1 MDTLYTEGALSRPD
15 NRNGAPGAPREKRRK
30 QGMSETAEKVF
41 TIKNK
46 LGLHARA
53 ASQFVQVAAK
63 YGSEVFVKKGEQ
75 EVNGKSIM
83 GILIL
88 AAAKDSKITVRT
100 EGDDADQALDALGE
114 LIDSGFGED

>member
-1 MDTLYTEGALSRPD
+1 MD
-15 NRNGAPGAPREKRRK
+15 NVREME
-30 QGMSETAEKVF
+30 QSLVQTF

-53 ASQFVQVAAK
+53 AALFVQLSNKFA
-63 YGSEVFVKKGEQ
+63 SEIAVEKNGQ

-88 AAAKDSKITVRT
+88 AATQGSKVTIKV
-100 EGDDADQALDALGE
+100 EGPDAPAAMDALGK
-114 LIDSGFGED
+114 LIDDGFGED

>member
-1 MDTLYTEGALSRPD
+1 MENIGQMQDAV
-15 NRNGAPGAPREKRRK
+15 EK
-30 QGMSETAEKVF
+30 TF

-53 ASQFVQVAAK
+53 ASLFVQLANKFSSDILVQK
-63 YGSEVFVKKGEQ
+63 NDQ

-88 AAAKDSKITVRT
+88 AAAQGAKITVRVS
-100 EGDDADQALDALGE
+100 GDDADKAIDAIGE
-114 LIDSGFGED
+114 LIDAGFGED

>member
-1 MDTLYTEGALSRPD
+1 MD
-15 NRNGAPGAPREKRRK
+15 NGY
-30 QGMSETAEKVF
+30 GMDSNLVQTF

-53 ASQFVQVAAK
+53 AALFVQLSNK
-63 YGSEVFVKKGEQ
+63 FDSEILVEKSGQ

-88 AAAKDSKITVRT
+88 AANQGSKITVKAD
-100 EGDDADQALDALGE
+100 GQDAAVAIEELGK
-114 LIDSGFGED
+114 LIDAGFGED

>member
-1 MDTLYTEGALSRPD
+1 MDNGQSMESNLS
-15 NRNGAPGAPREKRRK
+15 
-30 QGMSETAEKVF
+30 QTF

-53 ASQFVQVAAK
+53 AALFVQLSNK
-63 YGSEVFVKKGEQ
+63 FTSEILVEKNGQ

-88 AAAKDSKITVRT
+88 AATQGSKITVRADG
-100 EGDDADQALDALGE
+100 EDAKAAMEALGG
-114 LIDSGFGED
+114 LIDNGFGEE

>member
-1 MDTLYTEGALSRPD
+1 MDNVS
-15 NRNGAPGAPREKRRK
+15 
-30 QGMSETAEKVF
+30 GMESNLEQIF

-53 ASQFVQVAAK
+53 AALFVQLSNKFTAEILVEK
-63 YGSEVFVKKGEQ
+63 NGQ

-88 AAAKDSKITVRT
+88 AATQGSKITVKT
-100 EGDDADQALDALGE
+100 EGQDAKAAMDALGG
-114 LIDSGFGED
+114 LIDNGFGED

>member
-1 MDTLYTEGALSRPD
+1 MSGSNGRISRTL
-15 NRNGAPGAPREKRRK
+15 
-30 QGMSETAEKVF
+30 

-53 ASQFVQVAAK
+53 ASK
-63 YGSEVFVKKGEQ
+63 LVFVSNQFASDIFVCKDGQ

-88 AAAKDSKITVRT
+88 AAGCGSDIVVSAA
-100 EGDDADQALDALGE
+100 GADAEKALDAIESLVERRFEEEG
-114 LIDSGFGED
+114 

>member
-1 MDTLYTEGALSRPD
+1 MDGINDRTEGAV
-15 NRNGAPGAPREKRRK
+15 E
-30 QGMSETAEKVF
+30 MTF

-53 ASQFVQVAAK
+53 ASMFVQVASGFDA
-63 YGSEVFVKKGEQ
+63 EVFILKNDQ

-88 AAAKDSKITVRT
+88 AAPKGAEITVKAI
-100 EGDDADQALDALGE
+100 GSDAESAVDALGR
-114 LIDSGFGED
+114 LIEDRFGEE